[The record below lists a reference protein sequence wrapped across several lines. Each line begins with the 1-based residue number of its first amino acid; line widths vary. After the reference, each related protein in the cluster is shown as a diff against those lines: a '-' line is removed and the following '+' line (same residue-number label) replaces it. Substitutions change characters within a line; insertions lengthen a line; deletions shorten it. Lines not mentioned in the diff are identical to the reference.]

1 VLELEVLTSVAV
13 VPKMVVM
20 ELYMMRS
27 ETGYLAQV
35 QGEEAGVQLRGK
47 LVLLHE

>member
-13 VPKMVVM
+13 VPKMVAM

-27 ETGYLAQV
+27 EMGCLAQV
-35 QGEEAGVQLRGK
+35 QGEAGGQLLGK